1 MKLKTGQLVRATS
14 KDENGYWDSR
24 IGTVEQIE
32 CEYTGSGY
40 VTTIWIKFEGNDSL
54 FGYHPRFVKELNELE
69 KIKVYHTDAI
79 RLQEIADNKIYI
91 IDSWYANIFADEL
104 PKIFDITTW
113 KNDDID
119 LEVY

>member
-79 RLQEIADNKIYI
+79 RLQEIADNNGVDVSDVIEMLLEY
-91 IDSWYANIFADEL
+91 SDEM
-104 PKIFDITTW
+104 KRDCDW
-113 KNDDID
+113 N
-119 LEVY
+119 